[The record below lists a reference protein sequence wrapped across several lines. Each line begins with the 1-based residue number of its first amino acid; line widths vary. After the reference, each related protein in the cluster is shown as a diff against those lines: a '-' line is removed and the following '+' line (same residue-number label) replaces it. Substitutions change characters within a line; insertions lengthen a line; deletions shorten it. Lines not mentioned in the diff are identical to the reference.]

1 MTPLESEMIAEIRA
15 GGPIGV
21 DRFMAL
27 ALGHPRH
34 GYYMT
39 RDPLG
44 LAGDFVTAPEISQ
57 IFGELLGLVAAM
69 SWQAMG
75 EPNAVSLVE
84 LGPGRGTLMADAL
97 RAAKALPGFTACV
110 DVHLVEMS
118 PVLQRAQAE
127 TLRDS
132 GRSPTW
138 HASIETLPTDRP
150 LIVLANEFFDAI
162 PIRQFQRHKGE
173 WRERLVG
180 IGAEG
185 VLALGL
191 DPRVAEGL
199 TFAAPDDSVFEMSPI
214 ALDIMRCLGERL
226 VAQRGML
233 LAIDYGY
240 ARFAYGDT
248 LQAVRRH
255 KFAPVLANP
264 GEADITAHV
273 DFSALGIAAKRSGAA
288 VHPLLTQ
295 ASLLERL
302 GIRHRAE
309 ILKKKAEDPAA
320 LDAAVERL
328 AGTGSPSMGL
338 LFKALAV
345 TSPDLGPPAGFDQDD
360 PRLASPEEDCR

>member
-1 MTPLESEMIAEIRA
+1 MTPLEIEIISEIKAN
-15 GGPIGV
+15 GPIGI

-39 RDPLG
+39 RDPFG
-44 LAGDFVTAPEISQ
+44 MGGDFITAPEISQ

-69 SWQAMG
+69 TWQAMG
-75 EPNAVSLVE
+75 EPSAVCLVE

-97 RAAKALPGFTACV
+97 RAAKALPGFTSCLE
-110 DVHLVEMS
+110 VHFVEMS

-127 TLRDS
+127 ALKDS
-132 GRSPTW
+132 GRHPIW
-138 HASIETLPTDRP
+138 HASIDTLPSDRP
-150 LIVLANEFFDAI
+150 LIILANEFFDAI
-162 PIRQFQRHKGE
+162 PIRQFQKYKGD

-185 VLALGL
+185 NLALGL
-191 DPRVAEGL
+191 DPQIAESL
-199 TFAAPDDSVFEMSPI
+199 TFEAPDESVFEMSPI
-214 ALDIMRCLGERL
+214 SLDIMRRLAERL

-240 ARFAYGDT
+240 AKFAYGDS

-255 KFAPVLANP
+255 KFTPVLDNP

-273 DFSALGIAAKRSGAA
+273 DFSSLGIAAKRGGAT

-295 ASLLERL
+295 ATLMERL

-309 ILKKKAEDPAA
+309 ILKKKADDPASI
-320 LDAAVERL
+320 DAAVERL
-328 AGTGSPSMGL
+328 AGTGTQSMGL
-338 LFKALAV
+338 LVKALAV
-345 TSPDLGPPAGFDQDD
+345 TSPDLGPPAGFDQTD
-360 PRLASPEEDCR
+360 PLLAP